1 MYKRHT
7 TLDQITAALTL
18 ALAESFEDN
27 APWRTIQAYVA
38 KRDGKRYDKRDTT
51 AIYAL
56 FPSLY
61 GGPGEGMV
69 RDGVRVYEQEMSGG
83 YQMVVETYKN
93 RDRHWLGS
101 VNLIESR
108 ITRTFDLAYFCKE
121 NARMLGGCDERNAA
135 RKAVTQEQI
144 SAFALK
150 IWRLR
155 DALTALGCPDGD
167 GLSRLINAGAVVDNS
182 IEDVVI
188 DAPGSL
194 RTR

>member
-38 KRDGKRYDKRDTT
+38 KRDGKRYDKRDKE

-56 FPSLY
+56 FPST
-61 GGPGEGMV
+61 PGFTSYQ
-69 RDGVRVYEQEMSGG
+69 REMSGG
-83 YQMVVETYKN
+83 YQIVIKTSKPD
-93 RDRHWLGS
+93 DRGHWQYTERT
-101 VNLIESR
+101 VYLIESR
-108 ITRTFDLAYFCKE
+108 AARTFDLAYFCQA
-121 NARMLGGCDERNAA
+121 NAHMLGECDERNAA
-135 RKAVTQEQI
+135 RKAVAAHEI
-144 SAFALK
+144 AALALK

-155 DALTALGCPDGD
+155 EAVISLDRTDG
-167 GLSRLINAGAVVDNS
+167 GLSSL
-182 IEDVVI
+182 I
-188 DAPGSL
+188 DAGTIVDDSIGDVIYAMPGSL